1 MESNR
6 DLSDEALIALAL
18 GAKEDEAVP
27 LTKADEVRQ
36 LVELFI
42 VDNNIKAGTAKI
54 KRYQVLDLFR
64 RWSTS
69 KIKDR
74 VITRTFN
81 RYFPVVFNLH
91 YLLDPTPFN
100 TSKDLLFAH
109 RAKRRNI
116 KLRRKIDRELA
127 EKKAKQ
133 EKQSEISGPNSQCQP
148 EDEMGTD

>member
-1 MESNR
+1 MVLNR

-18 GAKEDEAVP
+18 GAKENEAVP

-81 RYFPVVFNLH
+81 TYFPVVAISY

-109 RAKRRNI
+109 RAKQRNI

-133 EKQSEISGPNSQCQP
+133 AQQSEISRTDAQCEP
-148 EDEMGTD
+148 EDEMGID